1 MFKIYKSVADMKTWK
16 RQAPEL
22 VGETQTYDEAIEM
35 SKSINLLVDMAP
47 LVWIDGP
54 SNERTQVSMWGT
66 VRGQCR
72 VPELAD
78 GSLFKD
84 F

>member
-1 MFKIYKSVADMKTWK
+1 MFKVYKSVADMKTWK

-22 VGETQTYDEAIEM
+22 LGEAQTYEEAIALT
-35 SKSINLLVDMAP
+35 KGTNILVDMAP

-54 SNERTQVSMWGT
+54 NNERTQVTLWGT
-66 VRGQCR
+66 IRGQCR

-84 F
+84 L